1 MALWRITPTAG
12 LVLTTGL
19 STVGSVQK
27 RRPGVSLTRAAFL
40 LPAGL
45 AMLAGADAALLL
57 VGVGAPVTAARLGD
71 LHGMLMVAGFLGTLI
86 AMERAVALR
95 HPLAFV
101 APGLLGIGAIALLTP
116 APLALGQLLL
126 VDGCIAL
133 VAVYGALWRRN
144 HDDVVLVEL
153 LGAVH
158 LTLAAALWLRLDV
171 PWLMPWLV
179 GFIVLTI
186 CAERVEL
193 ARLAMPASGGRTLV
207 VHAAALTGTLILTL
221 VAPDAGARATG
232 LVLASIVI
240 WLVRHDVARR
250 TVRTSGL
257 PRFSAAA
264 LLGGYAWL
272 LLAAV
277 TWVVTGAQTEGFA
290 YDAVVHAVMLGFG
303 MSMVMAHAPII
314 LPAVLKRPLP
324 YRSIMWLPLA
334 LMHVG
339 LTTRIVAGDFGG
351 LRTLWQV
358 GSVTNVVALLLFFV
372 VAAGSSI
379 AGPVRRP
386 SRRPRTTSSTTSSTP
401 SSTAPTETRTTST
414 APSETVTTAP
424 TGIRSPS

>member
-1 MALWRITPTAG
+1 MENSRSRATLARG
-12 LVLTTGL
+12 VFLV
-19 STVGSVQK
+19 
-27 RRPGVSLTRAAFL
+27 
-40 LPAGL
+40 PAGI
-45 AMLAGADAALLL
+45 AMLAGANAALLL
-57 VGVGAPVTAARLGD
+57 VGVGAPVQSARLGD

-95 HPLAFV
+95 HALGFV
-101 APGLLGIGAIALLTP
+101 APGLLGLGGVALLTP

-126 VDGCIAL
+126 LDGCVAL

-158 LTLAAALWLRLDV
+158 LTLAAVLWLRLDV

-207 VHAAALTGTLILTL
+207 LHAAALTTTLMLTL
-221 VAPDAGARATG
+221 FATDLGARATG
-232 LVLASIVI
+232 LVLISLVL

-250 TVRTSGL
+250 TVRTTGL

-272 LLAAV
+272 LVAAV
-277 TWVVTGAQTEGFA
+277 TWVATGGQTEGVG

-324 YRSIMWLPLA
+324 YRAIMWVPLG
-334 LMHVG
+334 LMHAG
-339 LTTRIVAGDFGG
+339 LAARILAGDLAG
-351 LRTLWQV
+351 LRTVWQV
-358 GSVTNVVALLLFFV
+358 GSVVNVVALLLFFV
-372 VAAGSSI
+372 VAAGSSL
-379 AGPVRRP
+379 AGPVQRPRRVPSARPDLTPRP
-386 SRRPRTTSSTTSSTP
+386 SPTP
-401 SSTAPTETRTTST
+401 QSPATPTLF
-414 APSETVTTAP
+414 P
-424 TGIRSPS
+424 TGTRSPS